1 MFSRIISICFFLFF
15 VVPLLA
21 SATVIPRDGDCNTG
35 AIQCCNTIQNATPTV
50 IGMLSGLL
58 GTVLGPVTG
67 LIGRKWIPIW
77 VAMLSRLG
85 ALVGMRGRRLLNKI
99 TSDCSEFPSS
109 AQPVCCTN
117 NSFGGLVALGC
128 MPININL

>member
-67 LIGRKWIPIW
+67 LIG
-77 VAMLSRLG
+77 LG
-85 ALVGMRGRRLLNKI
+85 CNAI
-99 TSDCSEFPSS
+99 TLGGAGGNACS